1 MGSGSISFIF
11 IIVVVGIMIGGFLC
25 SIITLVYNSIDERR
39 FDPISFWLSIAFL
52 IFLTFSIFALVDNV
66 KYNNKHVLKTSPET
80 TLSTGYKEIKT
91 FDIYIIKNGETYLNA
106 KNAFIKGQGYISFD
120 TEDGRHLETNAEA
133 IVEVHTEII
142 KE

>member
-1 MGSGSISFIF
+1 MGLGSISFIF

-66 KYNNKHVLKTSPET
+66 KYNNKH
-80 TLSTGYKEIKT
+80 KEIKT
-91 FDIYIIKNGETYLNA
+91 FDIYIKNGETYLNA
-106 KNAFIKGQGYISFD
+106 KNATIKGQGYISFD

>member
-66 KYNNKHVLKTSPET
+66 KYNNKHVLKTSSET
-80 TLSTGYKEIKT
+80 ILGYKEIKT
-91 FDIYIIKNGETYLNA
+91 FDIYTKNGETYLNA
-106 KNAFIKGQGYISFD
+106 KNATIKGQGYISFD

>member
-11 IIVVVGIMIGGFLC
+11 IIVVVGVMIGGFLC

-66 KYNNKHVLKTSPET
+66 KYNNKHVLKTSSET
-80 TLSTGYKEIKT
+80 ILGYKEIKT
-91 FDIYIIKNGETYLNA
+91 FDIYIKNGETYLNA
-106 KNAFIKGQGYISFD
+106 KNATIKGQGYISFD

>member
-25 SIITLVYNSIDERR
+25 SMVTLIYKSIDERE
-39 FDPISFWLSIAFL
+39 FNPVSFWLSIAFL
-52 IFLTFSIFALVDNV
+52 LVLIFSIFAVVDIV
-66 KYNNKHVLKTSPET
+66 KYDNKHVLKTSSET
-80 TLSTGYKEIKT
+80 TLGYKEIKT
-91 FDIYIIKNGETYLNA
+91 FDVYIKNGETYLNA
-106 KNAFIKGQGYISFD
+106 TNVTIKGQGYISFD

>member
-11 IIVVVGIMIGGFLC
+11 IIVVVGIMLGGFLC

-66 KYNNKHVLKTSPET
+66 KYNNKHVLKTSSET
-80 TLSTGYKEIKT
+80 ILGYKEIKT
-91 FDIYIIKNGETYLNA
+91 FDIYIKNGETYLNA
-106 KNAFIKGQGYISFD
+106 KNATIKGQGYISFD

-133 IVEVHTEII
+133 VVEVHTEII

>member
-25 SIITLVYNSIDERR
+25 SIVTLVYNSIDERR

-66 KYNNKHVLKTSPET
+66 KYNNKHVLKTSSET
-80 TLSTGYKEIKT
+80 ILGYKEIKT
-91 FDIYIIKNGETYLNA
+91 FDIYIKNGETYLNA
-106 KNAFIKGQGYISFD
+106 KNATIKGQGYISFD